1 MSLDKKRVH
10 HISAP
15 ISPLGI
21 ANNKPLD
28 SLYEDYP
35 PPAYQPPQVYE
46 HNNHFYHPTPP
57 PQTVIIHRQPTKS
70 KDSCCWGCLA
80 ALCLCFGAKEC
91 C

>member
-35 PPAYQPPQVYE
+35 PPAYQPPQGKYI
-46 HNNHFYHPTPP
+46 YIYIY
-57 PQTVIIHRQPTKS
+57 II
-70 KDSCCWGCLA
+70 
-80 ALCLCFGAKEC
+80 
-91 C
+91 

>member
-35 PPAYQPPQVYE
+35 PPAYQPPQGKYIQYRI
-46 HNNHFYHPTPP
+46 NMLLIFYS
-57 PQTVIIHRQPTKS
+57 V
-70 KDSCCWGCLA
+70 
-80 ALCLCFGAKEC
+80 
-91 C
+91 